1 MCRPWQ
7 DSNLQSSDPKSD
19 ALSIGPQGP
28 KLHTHVVKV
37 QHAASELLQY
47 ASANDNV
54 DESSRPDEG
63 TGKVEEGGF
72 NNGHISNDLT
82 NPSSHLSLTT
92 AMTRELKRKTRKDV
106 KFDESNC

>member
-28 KLHTHVVKV
+28 KLSC
-37 QHAASELLQY
+37 SESIFLQFIHHE
-47 ASANDNV
+47 SLDDNV